1 MTAEIRS
8 HAAPVDVSPSM
19 DDVLSRN
26 ASRESKLEEASQ
38 RKVLAPR
45 YWLLWLLLGICWIA
59 AWLPMRTQHWL
70 GRIVARSIFK
80 IAPRRKRI
88 IEKNIELAFPEL
100 SDNLRRDLVQDT
112 IASFGMTVTDTLFV
126 WMRGIDPLIDRVKL
140 VGVEHLVREDGDDS
154 RGTVILGAHFASL
167 DLVAAALSRKC
178 SFGATYRRAHNPVID
193 LVCRRSR
200 RRYYDQMLEATQLRL
215 LAHSLRNGKIVWF
228 AADQDMGNRKST
240 CFVPFFGVD
249 ASTVVT
255 PFRLA
260 RKTGARVVFM
270 SHKRNTEDLTWELT
284 LTPVELA
291 SDSDPQCFAKD
302 AANVNKLIEDAVRT
316 APSQYF
322 WVHRRFKSMANGN
335 RRDYKTA

>member
-8 HAAPVDVSPSM
+8 HTTPVGVSSRV
-19 DDVLSRN
+19 DDELSRI
-26 ASRESKLEEASQ
+26 APKESKLGDTSQ
-38 RKVLAPR
+38 RKTFAPR
-45 YWLLWLLLGICWIA
+45 YWPLWLLLGICWLA
-59 AWLPMRTQHWL
+59 ARLPVRTQHWL
-70 GRIVARSIFK
+70 GRIVARTIFK

-88 IEKNIELAFPEL
+88 IEKNIDLAFPEL
-100 SDNLRRDLVQDT
+100 SDSKRRSLVQDT

-140 VGVEHLVREDGDDS
+140 SGVEHLIRKDGNDS

-200 RRYYDQMLEATQLRL
+200 RRYYDQMLEATQLRH
-215 LAHSLRNGKIVWF
+215 LAHSLRNGKTVWF
-228 AADQDMGNRKST
+228 AADQDMGIRKST

-291 SDSDPQCFAKD
+291 SDADPQCFAKD
-302 AANVNKLIEDAVRT
+302 ATNVNKLIEDAVRS

-322 WVHRRFKSMANGN
+322 WVHRRFKSMANGG

>member
-8 HAAPVDVSPSM
+8 QPTQEEVVPQG
-19 DDVLSRN
+19 DDVYSGSAPRKSNLQTSSRRQVL
-26 ASRESKLEEASQ
+26 ASR
-38 RKVLAPR
+38 
-45 YWLLWLLLGICWIA
+45 YWPLWFLLGICWLA
-59 AWLPMRTQHWL
+59 TWLPMRTQHWL
-70 GRIVARSIFK
+70 GRMVAKAMFR

-88 IEKNIELAFPEL
+88 IEKNIDLAFPEL
-100 SDNLRRDLVQDT
+100 KDAEREELVRDT

-126 WMRGIDPLIDRVKL
+126 WMRGIEPLVDRVKIS
-140 VGVEHLVREDGDDS
+140 GVEHLLKDSGDDS

-178 SFGATYRRAHNPVID
+178 AFGATYRPAHNPVID

-215 LAHSLRNGKIVWF
+215 LAHSLRNGKAVWF
-228 AADQDMGNRKST
+228 AADQDMGSRKST

-260 RKTGARVVFM
+260 RKTGARVLFM
-270 SHKRNTEDLTWELT
+270 SHRRNEENLTWELL

-291 SDSDPQCFAKD
+291 ADSDPQCFAKD
-302 AANVNKLIEDAVRT
+302 ASNINKLIEDAVRT

-322 WVHRRFKSMANGN
+322 WVHRRFKTLANGD
-335 RRDYKTA
+335 RRDYKTV

>member
-1 MTAEIRS
+1 MTVEIPS
-8 HAAPVDVSPSM
+8 QPNQVDV
-19 DDVLSRN
+19 DLQTGDVLSDN
-26 ASRESKLEEASQ
+26 TVKESKLEKTDRRQ
-38 RKVLAPR
+38 VWNPR
-45 YWLLWLLLGICWIA
+45 YWPLWFLLGICWLA
-59 AWLPMRTQHWL
+59 TWLPMRAQHWL
-70 GRIVARSIFK
+70 GRALARAMFR

-88 IEKNIELAFPEL
+88 IQKNIDLAFPEL
-100 SDNLRRDLVQDT
+100 SDIERRELVRDT

-126 WMRGIDPLIDRVKL
+126 WMRGIDPLVDRVKIS
-140 VGVEHLVREDGDDS
+140 GVEHLMTDDGDDP

-178 SFGATYRRAHNPVID
+178 AFGATYRRAHNPVID

-200 RRYYDQMLEATQLRL
+200 RRYYDQMLEATRLRM
-215 LAHSLRNGKIVWF
+215 LAHSLRNGQSVWF
-228 AADQDMGNRKST
+228 AADQDMGIRKST

-270 SHKRNTEDLTWELT
+270 SHKRNAKELTWELT
-284 LTPVELA
+284 LSPVELA
-291 SDSDPQCFAKD
+291 DDSEPLCFAKD
-302 AANVNKLIEDAVRT
+302 ATNINRLIEDAVRT

-322 WVHRRFKSMANGN
+322 WVHRRFKSMANGG
-335 RRDYKTA
+335 RRDYKAA

>member
-1 MTAEIRS
+1 MTAEFRS
-8 HAAPVDVSPSM
+8 HATPVDVSPRL
-19 DDVLSRN
+19 DDALSRTG
-26 ASRESKLEEASQ
+26 SRESSEVEAIRRQ
-38 RKVLAPR
+38 ALAPR
-45 YWLLWLLLGICWIA
+45 FWPLWFLLGICWLA
-59 AWLPMRTQHWL
+59 TWLPMRTQHWL
-70 GRIVARSIFK
+70 GRAVARTIFK

-88 IEKNIELAFPEL
+88 IEKNIDLAFPEL
-100 SDNLRRDLVQDT
+100 SDAKREELVRDT
-112 IASFGMTVTDTLFV
+112 IASFGMTITDTLFV
-126 WMRGIDPLIDRVKL
+126 WMRGIEPLINRVKIS
-140 VGVEHLVREDGDDS
+140 GVEHLTCTDDDDS

-178 SFGATYRRAHNPVID
+178 AFGATYRHAHNPVID
-193 LVCRRSR
+193 LVCCRSR
-200 RRYYDQMLEATQLRL
+200 RRYYDQMLEATRLRH

-228 AADQDMGNRKST
+228 AADQDMGIRKST

-270 SHKRNTEDLTWELT
+270 SHKRNAEDLMWELT
-284 LTPVELA
+284 LTPIELA
-291 SDSDPQCFAKD
+291 PDSDPQCFAKD
-302 AANVNKLIEDAVRT
+302 ATNVNRLIEDAVRT

-322 WVHRRFKSMANGN
+322 WVHRRFKSMANGG

>member
-8 HAAPVDVSPSM
+8 QPTQVEVTPRT
-19 DDVLSRN
+19 DDAYSGS
-26 ASRESKLEEASQ
+26 ASRKSSLEAATGHQ
-38 RKVLAPR
+38 VLAPR
-45 YWLLWLLLGICWIA
+45 YWPLWILLGVSWMA
-59 AWLPMRTQHWL
+59 TWLPMRTQHWL
-70 GRIVARSIFK
+70 GRIVAKAMFR

-88 IEKNIELAFPEL
+88 IEKNIDLAFPEL
-100 SDNLRRDLVQDT
+100 NDDEREELVNDT

-126 WMRGIDPLIDRVKL
+126 WMRGIEPLIDRVKIS
-140 VGVEHLVREDGDDS
+140 GVEHLMRDHDVES

-178 SFGATYRRAHNPVID
+178 AFGASYRRAHNPVID

-215 LAHSLRNGKIVWF
+215 LAHSLRNGKAVWF
-228 AADQDMGNRKST
+228 AADQDMGIRKST

-270 SHKRNTEDLTWELT
+270 SHKRNEKDLTWELT
-284 LTPVELA
+284 LSPVELA
-291 SDSDPQCFAKD
+291 ADTDPQCFAKD
-302 AANVNKLIEDAVRT
+302 ATNTNKLIEDAVRT

-322 WVHRRFKSMANGN
+322 WVHRRFKSMANGG
-335 RRDYKTA
+335 RRDYRIV

>member
-8 HAAPVDVSPSM
+8 HATRVDVPTRL
-19 DDVLSRN
+19 DDGHSDK
-26 ASRESKLEEASQ
+26 ASRKSRIEETS
-38 RKVLAPR
+38 RRRVTSPR
-45 YWLLWLLLGICWIA
+45 YWPLWFLLGICWLA
-59 AWLPMRTQHWL
+59 TWLPMRMQHWM
-70 GRIVARSIFK
+70 GRVVARTIFK
-80 IAPRRKRI
+80 IAPRRKRV
-88 IEKNIELAFPEL
+88 IEKNIELAFSEL
-100 SDNLRRDLVQDT
+100 SDVECRELVQET

-126 WMRGIDPLIDRVKL
+126 WMRGIEPLIDRVKIS
-140 VGVEHLVREDGDDS
+140 GVEHLTPRDGDNS
-154 RGTVILGAHFASL
+154 QGTVILGAHFASL
-167 DLVAAALSRKC
+167 DLVAAALSREC

-200 RRYYDQMLEATQLRL
+200 RRYYDQMLEANQLRS
-215 LAHSLRNGKIVWF
+215 LAHSLRNGKTVWF

-260 RKTGARVVFM
+260 RKTRARVVFM
-270 SHKRNTEDLTWELT
+270 SHKRNSEDLTWELT
-284 LTPVELA
+284 LAPVELA

-302 AANVNKLIEDAVRT
+302 ASNVNKLIEDAVRT

-322 WVHRRFKSMANGN
+322 WVHRRFKSMANGS
-335 RRDYKTA
+335 RRDYKTV

>member
-8 HAAPVDVSPSM
+8 HATRVDVPSRM
-19 DDVLSRN
+19 DDEHSKKD
-26 ASRESKLEEASQ
+26 SRENRIEEPSR
-38 RKVLAPR
+38 RKVTAPR
-45 YWLLWLLLGICWIA
+45 YWPLWFLLGICWLA
-59 AWLPMRTQHWL
+59 TWLPMRMQHWL
-70 GRIVARSIFK
+70 GRAVARTIFK
-80 IAPRRKRI
+80 IAPRRKRV

-100 SDNLRRDLVQDT
+100 SDVECRDLVQDT

-126 WMRGIDPLIDRVKL
+126 WMRGIEPLIDRVKIS
-140 VGVEHLVREDGDDS
+140 GVEHLTHKDGDES

-178 SFGATYRRAHNPVID
+178 AFGATYRRAHNPVID

-200 RRYYDQMLEATQLRL
+200 RRYYDQMLEANRLRL
-215 LAHSLRNGKIVWF
+215 LAHSLRNGRIVWF

-255 PFRLA
+255 PFRIA

-270 SHKRNTEDLTWELT
+270 SHKRNSEDLTWELT

-291 SDSDPQCFAKD
+291 SDSDPQCFLRD
-302 AANVNKLIEDAVRT
+302 ATNVNKLIEDAVRA

-322 WVHRRFKSMANGN
+322 WVHRRFKSMANGS